1 MLKKFKLLVLAG
13 IAITNF
19 AFAQVPFEGSV
30 VYSMEIEGM
39 EMDPTTQSM
48 LGTMETKIFVKGDKS
63 RTEVNMAMAK
73 NITIAD
79 SKKKTATVLMDV
91 MGMKYALKV
100 GSEDMARE
108 EEASKDIKINYID
121 ETKEIAGYKC
131 KKAQITNK
139 ENITVNVFYSEEIAG
154 GSYDNKFKGLKGF
167 PMEYEMNQNG
177 MKMLITANE
186 VRKEKVDDKI
196 FEIPEGYKET
206 TKEELQKM
214 FGGAGK

>member
-19 AFAQVPFEGSV
+19 TFAQVPFEGSV

-63 RTEVNMAMAK
+63 RTEISMAMSK

-79 SKKKTATVLMDV
+79 YKKKTATFLMDV
-91 MGMKYALKV
+91 MGMKYAIKV
-100 GSEDMARE
+100 GPEDMAKE
-108 EEASKDIKINYID
+108 EEASKDIKIIYLD

-139 ENITVNVFYSEEIAG
+139 ENITITVFYTEEIKG
-154 GSYDNKFKGLKGF
+154 NSPDSRFKGLNGF

-214 FGGAGK
+214 FGGPGK